1 MFLKTTKSPLWLMFV
16 EFVHFAIFTIKEMS
30 SSINVV
36 LDGESS

>member
-1 MFLKTTKSPLWLMFV
+1 MFV